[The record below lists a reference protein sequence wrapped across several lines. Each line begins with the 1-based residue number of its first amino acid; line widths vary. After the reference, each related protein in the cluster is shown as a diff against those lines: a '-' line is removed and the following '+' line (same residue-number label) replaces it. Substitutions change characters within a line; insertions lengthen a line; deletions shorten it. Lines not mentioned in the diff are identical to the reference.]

1 MNQLTVGSMP
11 VLPFDVQESLNQ
23 LRINLGFSGAEIK
36 TIMVTS
42 STPNEG
48 KSFVAINLW
57 KMMASV
63 GNRVLLI
70 DTDLRNS
77 DMRTKY
83 RFQNENGI
91 LGVEHYL
98 SGKIE
103 LFDSIYETNYQNGY
117 IIPVSTNIV
126 DPTTLLE
133 SARFKIMIDQCKT
146 RFDYIIVDTPPLG
159 SVADALNIAK
169 HCDGTLLVI
178 RSGEVPKKIVN
189 DSVSLLRRTEVPL
202 LGVVLNRVDTS
213 KRGSN
218 YGYYYRY
225 GYYSNYG
232 YGNGN
237 SDKKKPR

>member
-1 MNQLTVGSMP
+1 MNHLDITNMP
-11 VLPFDVQESLNQ
+11 NLPFDVQESLNQ

-36 TIMVTS
+36 TIMITS

-57 KMMASV
+57 KMMANV
-63 GNRVLLI
+63 GSRVLLI

-91 LGVEHYL
+91 LGIEHYL

-103 LFDSIYETNYQNGY
+103 LFDTIYETNYQNGY

-133 SARFKIMIDQCKT
+133 SNRFKVMLEQCKT

-178 RSGEVPKKIVN
+178 RSGEVPRKVVN

-202 LGVVLNRVDTS
+202 LGIVLNRVDTS

-232 YGNGN
+232 YGNGK
-237 SDKKKPR
+237 SDKKKPK